1 MRILTTLS
9 LLCWAIV
16 GWAQAG
22 HEINIKIEG
31 FAEDQ
36 LFLAYY
42 LGDKQYIQDTV
53 QRQKDG
59 SFTFQGDEVLEGGIY
74 LVVLPPDNQFFQILV
89 DGNNQRF
96 SLTTVM
102 GEEQTKRTKFKN
114 SPDNAAF
121 YGYLNYLNDQ
131 RVLAEEIQ
139 KRLDAAPDE
148 TAKEPI
154 QAALET
160 LNEKVLAYQ
169 KKLVSDNPNTLTA
182 AIIRANL
189 PTEFPEFEGTDEEV
203 NTKKWRWLQEH
214 YFDNL
219 DLADPRMLRT
229 PFLFQRVDYFVQ
241 KLQVQHPDTLAKAV
255 DAVLEKMKPADKT
268 YRYYLIHFLNF
279 YAASKYVGMDAVYVH
294 IVENYYAK
302 GLAPWTDEEQLTKIV
317 DNAARL
323 KPLLI
328 GKTAPDIRMQRRDGS
343 QLSLSEVD
351 APFTVLYFW
360 RYDCGH
366 CKTSMPVLKEF
377 HEKFKDRGVKIFAG
391 CAKNRDE
398 VQGCWDYVD
407 ENEIGEWIHVVD
419 PLGRSRFMT
428 LYDLKTTPQI
438 YILDKDKKILSKRLG
453 AEQLDEL
460 MTRLLD
466 DAAMQKQDEMMK
478 QK

>member
-1 MRILTTLS
+1 MCL
-9 LLCWAIV
+9 AV
-16 GWAQAG
+16 AGWAQTG
-22 HEINIKIEG
+22 HEIKIKIDG
-31 FAEDQ
+31 FTEQQ

-53 QRQKDG
+53 DRQADG
-59 SFTFQGDEVLEGGIY
+59 SFVFQSDKKLDGGIY

-89 DGNNQRF
+89 DDNNQRF
-96 SLTTVM
+96 SLNTVM

-114 SPDNAAF
+114 SPDNTAF
-121 YGYLNYLNDQ
+121 YDYLNYLNDQ
-131 RVLAEEIQ
+131 RGVAEEIQ
-139 KRLDAAPDE
+139 KRLENAPDE
-148 TAKEPI
+148 AAKAPI
-154 QAALET
+154 QAELEV
-160 LNEKVLAYQ
+160 LNDKVLAFQ
-169 KKLVSDNPNTLTA
+169 KKLITDNSNTLTA

-189 PTEFPEFEGTDEEV
+189 PTEFPEFTGTDEEV
-203 NTKKWRWLQEH
+203 NTLKWRWLQQH
-214 YFDNL
+214 YFDNI
-219 DLADPRMLRT
+219 DLTDPRMLRT

-241 KLQVQHPDTLAKAV
+241 KLQVQHPDTLSIAV
-255 DAVLEKMKPADKT
+255 DHVLNQMRPADQT
-268 YRYYLIHFLNF
+268 FRYYLIHFLNF
-279 YAASKYVGMDAVYVH
+279 YAASKFVGMDAVYVH
-294 IVENYYAK
+294 IVDNYYAT
-302 GLAPWTDEEQLTKIV
+302 GQAPWTDEEQLTKIV
-317 DNAARL
+317 DNANRL

-328 GKTAPDIRMQRRDGS
+328 GRTAPDIRMQRRDGS

-377 HEKFKDRGVKIFAG
+377 HEKYKDRGVKIFAG

-398 VQGCWDYVD
+398 IQGCWDYVD
-407 ENEIGEWIHVVD
+407 ENGIGEWIHVVD

-438 YILDKDKKILSKRLG
+438 YILDKDKKIISKRLG

-466 DAAMQKQDEMMK
+466 EAAMQNK
-478 QK
+478 